1 MPSPFSRRQSKARHT
16 GDALHERSFLDHDL
30 RHSMIKAQR
39 GLSAEPERP
48 AVGEAIARRRMRRA
62 TEVEGSFE
70 IEDRVRIYWPRRR
83 VAPAGHSVSGRLR
96 RSL

>member
-39 GLSAEPERP
+39 GLSADAERRV
-48 AVGEAIARRRMRRA
+48 VGETI
-62 TEVEGSFE
+62 
-70 IEDRVRIYWPRRR
+70 D
-83 VAPAGHSVSGRLR
+83 LR
-96 RSL
+96 RIRRPRPKSKAPSK